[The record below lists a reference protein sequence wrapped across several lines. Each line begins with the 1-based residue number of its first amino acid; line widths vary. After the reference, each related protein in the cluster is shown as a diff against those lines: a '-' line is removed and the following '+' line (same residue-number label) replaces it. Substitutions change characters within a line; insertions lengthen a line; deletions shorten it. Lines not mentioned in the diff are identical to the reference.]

1 MPIPGTV
8 PLSGTVAPTSEL
20 DTFPVTNPAYGLGGL
35 RTVANKN
42 EANLIPTERR
52 QVGMI
57 VYVTDE
63 GIYYGL
69 AGGIGNQ
76 NWVPMLIPDIKF
88 LSTNPATEDILAYDS
103 MAQAYKNYA
112 KEHFTDGGT
121 Y

>member
-20 DTFPVTNPAYGLGGL
+20 DTFPVTDPKYGLGGL
-35 RTVANKN
+35 RTVASTSERND
-42 EANLIPTERR
+42 IPTDRR

-57 VYVTDE
+57 VYVTADNA
-63 GIYYGL
+63 YFGL

-76 NWVPMLIPDIKF
+76 NWVVIPFPSIQF
-88 LSTNPATEDILAYDS
+88 LSTNPVEDDILAYDPS
-103 MAQAYKNYA
+103 LQVYKNIR
-112 KEHFTDGGT
+112 KTTITDGGT